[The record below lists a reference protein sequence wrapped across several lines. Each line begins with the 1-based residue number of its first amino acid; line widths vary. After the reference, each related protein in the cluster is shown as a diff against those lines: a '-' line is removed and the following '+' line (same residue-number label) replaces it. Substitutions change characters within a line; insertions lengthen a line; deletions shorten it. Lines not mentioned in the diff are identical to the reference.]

1 MKLFLYLL
9 FGVVLLIA
17 IAIVSGAHN
26 ISATEKHWDITEKT
40 IGWIRDSLIEVHAKN
55 LAVPQLDDRVVL
67 SNGFKHYHAMCTE
80 CHLAPGFK
88 ATEISMGLYPQPP
101 VFHERTPVT
110 EQTIRSDT
118 IRKYFWVIKNGLK
131 MTGMPAW
138 GLSHDDQ
145 SIWSMAAFVVKLHG
159 MSAAEYESLVRTIE
173 VDHSHDRG
181 HDDHTH

>member
-9 FGVVLLIA
+9 FGVVFVIA

-26 ISATEKHWDITEKT
+26 ISATEKHWGITEKT
-40 IGWIRDSLIEVHAKN
+40 IGWVRDSLIEVHAKN
-55 LAVPQLDDRVVL
+55 LTVPQLDDRDVL

-159 MSAAEYESLVRTIE
+159 MSAAEYENLIRTIE

>member
-1 MKLFLYLL
+1 MKLFLCLL
-9 FGVVLLIA
+9 FGVFLVIA
-17 IAIVSGAHN
+17 IAIVGGAHN
-26 ISATEKHWDITEKT
+26 ISAIEKHWSITEKT
-40 IGWIRDSLIEVHAKN
+40 IGWIRDSLIEVHAKD
-55 LAVPQLDDRVVL
+55 LTIPQLDDRAVL
-67 SNGFKHYHAMCTE
+67 SNGFEHYHAMCIE

-88 ATEISMGLYPQPP
+88 TTEISMGLYPHPH
-101 VFHERTPVT
+101 FHERTSVT
-110 EQTIRSDT
+110 EQAIRSDT

-173 VDHSHDRG
+173 VDNSHGHG